1 MSAHDGEVEAFE
13 GKWWQFPPLRNALL
27 AGVIALAVFAV
38 DSAVSIPASASI
50 AAYVFAILLGGW
62 HWMREGAEDL
72 FREGKIGIEILMIAA
87 TTGAAILGM
96 WNEAAALVVLY
107 GAAEG
112 LEEFTYARTRASI
125 RSLLDLA
132 PKEARVIREGK
143 ELTIPAEELKVGER
157 FIVRP
162 GEGIVTDG
170 VVVDG
175 RSSVNEAAVTG
186 ESLPVEKAAGAKVFA
201 ASINT
206 EGALTIEATAAFAD
220 NTLSKIIHLV
230 EKAQG
235 EKGRAQQWIDRFGR
249 RYTPLVL
256 VAAALLLIVPWVAD
270 LDVATWARRAVV
282 LLVAAAP
289 CALIMS
295 MPMAMAAGIGSAGKR
310 GILIKGGAHLEHLG
324 SITTVAFDKT
334 GTLTLGKPAVVDVL
348 PVGISA
354 DELLAIAASVEHFS
368 QHPLAQAI
376 VRAADEKKLERRTAT
391 DFQSIT
397 GGGARANIDGKSW
410 LIGSPA
416 LMREQMIPLGDL
428 SDRIAKFQA
437 EGKTAVVVASGGRAH
452 AVIAMQDQLRPEAR
466 EVIEKLHSWGIRT
479 VMLTGDNRITG
490 EAVARRLGVD
500 DVRAE
505 LKPDAK
511 VAAIRELEQTGNV
524 LMVGDGVNDA
534 PALASAT
541 CGVAMGTVGTDAA
554 IEAADIALMAD
565 DLRQL
570 PAAIAFGRK
579 ARRVSR
585 QNIVLS
591 LAVLAAM
598 IPLALLGVIGVA
610 VTVAVHEAA
619 ELIAVGN
626 GLRAGRIYMGH
637 KPGI

>member
-1 MSAHDGEVEAFE
+1 MSAHDGEVEAFD

-27 AGVIALAVFAV
+27 AGVIALSVFAV
-38 DSAVSIPASASI
+38 DWAVPLPSI
-50 AAYVFAILLGGW
+50 ALIAGYVIAIALGGW

-72 FREGKIGIEILMIAA
+72 FREGKIGIEILMMAA
-87 TTGAAILGM
+87 TAGAAILGM

-132 PKEARVIREGK
+132 PKEARVIRDGK
-143 ELTIPAEELKVGER
+143 ELTIPAEDLKVGER
-157 FIVRP
+157 FVVRP

-186 ESLPVEKAAGAKVFA
+186 ESVPVEKAVGAKVFA

-256 VAAALLLIVPWVAD
+256 VTAALLLVVPWIGN
-270 LDVATWARRAVV
+270 LDFATWARRAVV

-295 MPMAMAAGIGSAGKR
+295 MPMAMAAGIGAAGKR

-348 PVGISA
+348 PVGLPSE
-354 DELLAIAASVEHFS
+354 ELLSIAASVEHFS

-376 VRAADEKKLERRTAT
+376 VAAAEEKKLARRTAT

-397 GGGARANIDGKSW
+397 GGGARANIDGKTW

-428 SDRIAKFQA
+428 PERIAQFQA
-437 EGKTAVVVASGGRAH
+437 EGKTAVVVANGGKAYG
-452 AVIAMQDQLRPEAR
+452 VIAMQDQLRPEAR
-466 EVIEKLHSWGIRT
+466 EVIDKLHSWGIRT

-541 CGVAMGTVGTDAA
+541 CGVAMGAVGTDAA

-598 IPLALLGVIGVA
+598 IPLAVLGLIGVA
-610 VTVAVHEAA
+610 LTVAVHEAA

-626 GLRAGRIYMGH
+626 GLRAGRIYLGH